1 MLNAF
6 KPEYSNGAMMDIG
19 VYTLYPMVVLFGKPN
34 KIDASGVLLSTGV
47 DGQGAVNF
55 TYDTMN
61 ATILYSKI
69 ANSALPTEIQGE
81 SGNLTLDR
89 INIIRK
95 VTYTPR
101 LAPAMGKGPDPV
113 PEDVSALTEKD
124 EYYYEVAEFI
134 NLVLAGKRES
144 TINSHAN
151 SLTTLEIIDEIR
163 KQLGVV
169 YPADA
174 K

>member
-1 MLNAF
+1 M
-6 KPEYSNGAMMDIG
+6 
-19 VYTLYPMVVLFGKPN
+19 
-34 KIDASGVLLSTGV
+34 
-47 DGQGAVNF
+47 
-55 TYDTMN
+55 
-61 ATILYSKI
+61 
-69 ANSALPTEIQGE
+69 
-81 SGNLTLDR
+81 
-89 INIIRK
+89 
-95 VTYTPR
+95 TYTPR

-151 SLTTLEIIDEIR
+151 SLITIEIIDEIR
-163 KQLGVV
+163 RQLGVV